1 MANQKNIEDIALLIS
16 KKVEQLQGE
25 LVRDLQKLSKDKK
38 FQSIDDFL
46 IAIEQLNVEELLM
59 MKAENITNAYVS
71 AHTQVL
77 ADSVLFGDITEN
89 TLRSITQFSKSSF
102 TDSLGTMGKVLKK
115 EIIKG
120 AISGSSDKDILKA
133 IQSQAGLS
141 PSGMQTLVTT
151 GLNDYSRSVS
161 KVQMDNMSKTQKY
174 RYVGAI
180 DDKTR
185 PICLEMWDAG
195 KLTQDEIESRFGS
208 NVLVEGGGFNCRHQW
223 LPVEAEDQS
232 KDFRNAE

>member
-16 KKVEQLQGE
+16 GKVEQLQGE
-25 LVRDLQKLSKDKK
+25 LVRDLLKLSKDKR

-59 MKAENITNAYVS
+59 IKADNITNAYIS

-77 ADSVLFGDITEN
+77 ADSVLFGDVTEN

-161 KVQMDNMSKTQKY
+161 KVQMDTMSKTQKY

-185 PICLEMWDAG
+185 PICVEMWDAG

-223 LPVEAEDQS
+223 LPVEAEEQS
-232 KDFRNAE
+232 KDFRSAE

>member
-16 KKVEQLQGE
+16 GKVEQLQGE
-25 LVRDLQKLSKDKK
+25 LVRDLLKLSKDKR

-59 MKAENITNAYVS
+59 IKADNITNAYIS

-77 ADSVLFGDITEN
+77 ADSVLFGDVTEN

-161 KVQMDNMSKTQKY
+161 KVQMDTMSKTQKY

-185 PICLEMWDAG
+185 PICVEMWDAG

-223 LPVEAEDQS
+223 LPVEAEEQS
-232 KDFRNAE
+232 KDFRSA

>member
-120 AISGSSDKDILKA
+120 AISGSADTDILKA

-161 KVQMDNMSKTQKY
+161 KVQMDNMSKVQKY